1 MRTYTLTYVYTDE
14 AGNNNVDA
22 IDAPGSSQ
30 TCNEFKRRAS
40 GDKLG
45 AGKHQYG
52 IGYTDSTKPPQVR
65 TVVVADRLQPII
77 YLQDS
82 IIQGQMEQ
90 QSTANSWV
98 IAAVAS
104 AIAGVALISFSSR
117 SNAATSVPV

>member
-1 MRTYTLTYVYTDE
+1 MKLEAEILHKTFGAEEMLTTDNKNKIDEGVDVEQLGTYTLTYVYTDE

-82 IIQGQMEQ
+82 IIQGQME
-90 QSTANSWV
+90 
-98 IAAVAS
+98 
-104 AIAGVALISFSSR
+104 
-117 SNAATSVPV
+117 